1 VRLPEGR
8 RANLTLAAASALAT
22 LVVAAFAWEIRGCVR
37 YHRWRARFDEKGW
50 MGRLTVASANPVL
63 LWEYRPHAEVDGIAT
78 NRFGFREVDLASPE
92 KPPGTYRIAFVGDS
106 VTLGMGVAPAQTFV
120 RRVGEASFVDGGTV
134 QALNFGVDGYQ
145 ALQVRELL
153 TTKVLAFQPDQVVY
167 MMCLND
173 FDFADSSGRKISYF
187 RKPSSFVLLDLER
200 AFRALRGTEFHRH
213 HFARNRTEVFGA
225 VVHMK
230 RVLDER
236 GADFLMVVVPAFP
249 ERAGDRDHFAHYDL
263 ADLHEEI
270 ARFADQNGVP
280 LHDLLPAF
288 RALPPP
294 AERYALDLWHLSE
307 EGHRAVADNLRPV
320 LLRSNPTE

>member
-1 VRLPEGR
+1 
-8 RANLTLAAASALAT
+8 
-22 LVVAAFAWEIRGCVR
+22 
-37 YHRWRARFDEKGW
+37 
-50 MGRLTVASANPVL
+50 
-63 LWEYRPHAEVDGIAT
+63 
-78 NRFGFREVDLASPE
+78 
-92 KPPGTYRIAFVGDS
+92 
-106 VTLGMGVAPAQTFV
+106 MGVAPAQTFV
-120 RRVGEASFVDGGTV
+120 RRVGEASFVDGRTV